1 MGADAP
7 NMGLWVRPEN
17 IAIHKYLIQ
26 IAWYEIIS
34 SFLFWI
40 KMNDHE
46 NFYALILSKKL
57 IKQFAAMSK

>member
-26 IAWYEIIS
+26 KNYMKLVHG
-34 SFLFWI
+34 FLA
-40 KMNDHE
+40 E
-46 NFYALILSKKL
+46 LSTKGMV
-57 IKQFAAMSK
+57 I

>member
-26 IAWYEIIS
+26 IAWYEIS
-34 SFLFWI
+34 SLFLAGFYTKDI
-40 KMNDHE
+40 K
-46 NFYALILSKKL
+46 I
-57 IKQFAAMSK
+57 